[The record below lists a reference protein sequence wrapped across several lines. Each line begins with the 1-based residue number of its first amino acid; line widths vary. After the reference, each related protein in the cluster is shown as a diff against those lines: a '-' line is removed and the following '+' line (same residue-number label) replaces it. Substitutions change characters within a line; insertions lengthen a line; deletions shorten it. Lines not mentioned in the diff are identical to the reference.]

1 MDGIL
6 AMDPAGP
13 IFEKNKELKLGKD
26 NAKVIQVLHTDT
38 DKLGYRDQSYQS
50 SGFFGAQV
58 FGTLF
63 FRLRF

>member
-38 DKLGYRDQSYQS
+38 DKLGYRD
-50 SGFFGAQV
+50 
-58 FGTLF
+58 
-63 FRLRF
+63 